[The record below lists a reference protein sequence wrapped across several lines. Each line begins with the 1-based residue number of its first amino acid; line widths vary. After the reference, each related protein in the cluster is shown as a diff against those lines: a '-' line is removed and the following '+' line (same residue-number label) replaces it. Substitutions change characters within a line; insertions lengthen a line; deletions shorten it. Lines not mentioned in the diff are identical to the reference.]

1 MHLIKLEIMVNFK
14 SYRLWML
21 LSYIIIMI
29 SNSLF
34 SFINTA
40 GIWRYDKIIH
50 FAEYFILGVLLF
62 HVMYE
67 KPFTRKEV
75 LYYVG
80 FISLVPIIDES
91 MQFYSELWGQ
101 KRIPSIYD
109 AFADYAGCYTG
120 CICYSI
126 KYRIFNG

>member
-1 MHLIKLEIMVNFK
+1 
-14 SYRLWML
+14 
-21 LSYIIIMI
+21 MI

-34 SFINTA
+34 SFINTVS
-40 GIWRYDKIIH
+40 IWKYDKIIH
-50 FAEYFILGVLLF
+50 FSEYFILGVLLF

-67 KPFTRKEV
+67 KPFTRKEA

-80 FISLVPIIDES
+80 LISLIPIIDES

-109 AFADYAGCYTG
+109 ALADYAGCYTG

-126 KYRIFNG
+126 KYRIFHG

>member
-1 MHLIKLEIMVNFK
+1 MNLEIMVNFK

-80 FISLVPIIDES
+80 FISLIPIIDES

>member
-1 MHLIKLEIMVNFK
+1 
-14 SYRLWML
+14 
-21 LSYIIIMI
+21 MI

-40 GIWRYDKIIH
+40 SIWRYDKIIH
-50 FAEYFILGVLLF
+50 FSEYFILGVLLF

-91 MQFYSELWGQ
+91 MQFYSELWGP
-101 KRIPSIYD
+101 KRIPSFYD
-109 AFADYAGCYTG
+109 ALADYAGCYSG
-120 CICYSI
+120 CFCYTI
-126 KYRIFNG
+126 KDKILNG